1 MGKRV
6 SGSGSGNGRHAQQ
19 ALAGRCVISRQLH
32 LGADR
37 LGMMRGG
44 EWLPQKCPSVDK
56 VRRTGSWL
64 GGPKPGNTLDGR
76 AVFLGALDRCS
87 VCRLVWIWRGRK
99 RRADR
104 VDTSRLAPRFMVRCA
119 VYIRVLA
126 INVSQIGAVIH
137 RLLGPRRIS
146 CTASAASFATDQ
158 KHPDVKK
165 ATLLVALGR
174 KHRPA
179 VMCPAQSVI
188 HALVLSAVSARMDS
202 AEVYQ
207 HTYILSVHWLPLV
220 L

>member
-1 MGKRV
+1 M
-6 SGSGSGNGRHAQQ
+6 SGS
-19 ALAGRCVISRQLH
+19 
-32 LGADR
+32 
-37 LGMMRGG
+37 
-44 EWLPQKCPSVDK
+44 PPKCPSVDK

-104 VDTSRLAPRFMVRCA
+104 VDTSTLAPRFMVRCA

-158 KHPDVKK
+158 KHPYVKK

-179 VMCPAQSVI
+179 VNVPSTVSHPCPRVI
-188 HALVLSAVSARMDS
+188 CRVSARMYS